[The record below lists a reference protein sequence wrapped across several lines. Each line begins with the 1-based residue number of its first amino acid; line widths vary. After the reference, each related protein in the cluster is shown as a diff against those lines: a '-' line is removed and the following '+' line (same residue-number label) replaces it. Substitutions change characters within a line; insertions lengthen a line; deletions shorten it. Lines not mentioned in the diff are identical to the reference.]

1 MISYYIIR
9 SNKICHR
16 LIMNNLSLSRI
27 IRALR
32 LPFTTASALPFIA
45 GSFIFKEI
53 FEFVPF
59 LLGLIVAV
67 LTHLGA
73 NLINDY
79 ADSKYGVD
87 WQDKNFY
94 NFFGGSKLIQEG
106 SLTLNFYLY
115 LAVVLF
121 VISFCCILI
130 LAFLF
135 KNPIV
140 IGYYILI
147 LFLGFSYSH
156 KPLAFSYHRMGEV
169 TIFLLFGPAALMGG
183 YFIQT
188 QIFPDLRSFMLSL
201 PFGFFTTA
209 ILFSN
214 EIPDYQTD
222 INSRKFTWAS
232 IVGPSR
238 SFIVYL
244 VIIFLGYLSIILNIF
259 MGYLSWISFASL
271 IFLIFSLKAA
281 NILKQYYGDKMML
294 INSSKLTIAVQ
305 TLVGLVIVLDLLL

>member
-1 MISYYIIR
+1 
-9 SNKICHR
+9 
-16 LIMNNLSLSRI
+16 MNNLSLSKI

-59 LLGLIVAV
+59 SLGLMTAV

-79 ADSKYGVD
+79 ADSKYGTD
-87 WQDKNFY
+87 WQDRNFY

-106 SLTLNFYLY
+106 SLPLNFYLY
-115 LAVVLF
+115 LAVAF
-121 VISFCCILI
+121 FAISFLSILT

-135 KNPIV
+135 KNVSI

-147 LFLGFSYSH
+147 MFLGFSYSH
-156 KPLAFSYHRMGEV
+156 KPLALSYRRMGEV
-169 TIFLLFGPAALMGG
+169 IIFLLFGPAVLMGG

-188 QIFPDLRSFMLSL
+188 HIFPDLRSFMLSL
-201 PFGFFTTA
+201 PFGLFTTA

-214 EIPDYQTD
+214 EIPDRQTD
-222 INSRKFTWAS
+222 MKSNKFTWAS
-232 IVGPSR
+232 VVSSSR
-238 SFIVYL
+238 GFIIYL
-244 VIIFLGYLSIILNIF
+244 VIILLGYLSIILNII
-259 MGYLSWISFASL
+259 MGYLSWVSCFAL
-271 IFLIFSLKAA
+271 IFLILSLKAA
-281 NILKQYYGDKMML
+281 NILKRYHDDKLML
-294 INSSKLTIAVQ
+294 VNSSKLTIAVQ
-305 TLVGLVIVLDLLL
+305 SLVGLVIILDLLL